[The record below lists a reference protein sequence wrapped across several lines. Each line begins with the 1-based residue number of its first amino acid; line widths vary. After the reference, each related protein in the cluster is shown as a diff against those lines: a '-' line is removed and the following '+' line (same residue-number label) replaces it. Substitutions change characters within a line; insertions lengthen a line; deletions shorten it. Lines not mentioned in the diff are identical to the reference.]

1 MQAAVLAAMPAMAT
15 ALRRLLGGLHA
26 DKAAPGVDA
35 MLLRLYRPL
44 LFRGLAAANAAVRR
58 NVLQLLLAAFPLQA
72 WPQLQCPLRYGT
84 LHIAVLAND
93 ELHCGTPV
101 CTAL

>member
-1 MQAAVLAAMPAMAT
+1 MHVACLWWQGLMQAAVLAATPAMAA

-58 NVLQLLLAAFPLQA
+58 NALQLLLAAFPLQA
-72 WPQLQCPLRYGT
+72 WPQLHCPCCAVAPFVLR
-84 LHIAVLAND
+84 
-93 ELHCGTPV
+93 C
-101 CTAL
+101 